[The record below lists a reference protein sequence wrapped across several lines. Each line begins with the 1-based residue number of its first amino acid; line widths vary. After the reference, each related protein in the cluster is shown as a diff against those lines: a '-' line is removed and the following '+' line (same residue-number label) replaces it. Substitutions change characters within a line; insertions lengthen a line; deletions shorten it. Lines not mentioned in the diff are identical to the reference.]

1 MSHATSNP
9 PLGWIEPKD
18 RTPAQ
23 RRAHED
29 AMNRMRRLNR
39 VNPGLVL
46 TLSDLPKGA
55 KVILT
60 DFWKAPQPVADLGK
74 PFTGFGQKTGSC
86 VGVSEGNAVTT
97 VLCVQST
104 LTEGATKA
112 EVCFWPFPY
121 GRCRYNEGDR
131 GQGEGAIDSVMG
143 DTLVKEGWF
152 AITEPGLPGFN
163 WDADGLWIEGG
174 GSTELKWSDGGRIDQ
189 KWKDLAAKRAGMTK
203 VGINSVEEEMA
214 AIINGYCVLTGCS
227 DYVGNGSVVGSGD
240 TAYVKGHYD
249 GRGGHSTCRVAVWN
263 HPNDGYLI
271 GYSNQWPT
279 STYPKDP
286 AGLGRCCV
294 WVPQSE
300 EEKMLRSL
308 GGDGGETMLLSH
320 VPGVP
325 AQPKVLDAFI

>member
-1 MSHATSNP
+1 MP

-23 RRAHED
+23 QRAHED
-29 AMNRMRRLNR
+29 AMNALPRLGA

-55 KVILT
+55 KVMLT
-60 DFWKAPQPVADLGK
+60 DFWKMPGVVQDLGGK

-97 VLCVQST
+97 ELCVQST
-104 LTEGATKA
+104 LTDGATKA

-131 GQGEGAIDSVMG
+131 GQGEGAVDSVMG

-152 AITEPGLPGFN
+152 AVTEPGLPGFA
-163 WDADGLWIEGG
+163 WDDDGLWIEGG
-174 GSTELKWSDGGRIDQ
+174 SGTEYKWSDGGAIGQ
-189 KWKDLAAKRAGMTK
+189 QWKDLAAKRKGMTK
-203 VGINSVEEEMA
+203 VVVNSVEEEMA
-214 AIINGYCVLTGCS
+214 AIINGYAVLTGCS
-227 DYVGNGSVVGSGD
+227 QYVGGGKIVGSGD
-240 TAYVKGHYD
+240 TAYVRGRYD
-249 GRGGHSTCRVAVWN
+249 GSGGHSTCRLGVWN
-263 HPNDGYLI
+263 HPSDGFLI
-271 GYSNQWPT
+271 AYSNQWPT

-294 WVPQSE
+294 WVPQEE
-300 EEKMLRSL
+300 EEKMLHNF
-308 GGDGGETMLLSH
+308 GGNDGETMLLSH

-325 AQPKVLDAFI
+325 AQPKVLDWLI